1 MSSTVKK
8 RTLKWRNENPITQN
22 TRRNLARPEWKLR
35 PTKGSPRATEV
46 NWSRVNEEEENGP
59 STPPP
64 TPPPDFVLSAEWA
77 PIKGKGNALPQ
88 RMPTA
93 NERIYGVRP
102 TKLPAKA
109 TLPRLRASRK
119 MPPKSALSRTE
130 NGGPQFVFGNHL
142 REHEGNKVR
151 NLRPLE
157 ANIKREETRRLKE
170 SASASW
176 LNEPTQRQARM
187 TMGFNKPAPGVMLPE
202 YKEVP
207 NNAVSYALNLTK
219 EGYPLKSEH
228 FTPRGWAKWK
238 EGQKN
243 RNWKHPN
250 RTPIPEPNGST
261 TPGGTPN
268 TPGRRSRHVKATL
281 ERLGYEP
288 SVETPGGTFVAHSNA
303 RARASN
309 RSFSGTPGFFGNN
322 SGTPGA

>member
-1 MSSTVKK
+1 MSSKRK
-8 RTLKWRNENPITQN
+8 NRTLKWRNENPIIQHNRQT
-22 TRRNLARPEWKLR
+22 LARPEWKLR

-46 NWSRVNEEEENGP
+46 NWSNINEEEQNE
-59 STPPP
+59 PPP
-64 TPPPDFVLSAEWA
+64 TPPPDFVLAPEWA
-77 PIKGKGNALPQ
+77 PLINEGITFPK

-93 NERIYGVRP
+93 NEKIYGVRP

-119 MPPKSALSRTE
+119 LPPKSALSHTE
-130 NGGPQFVFGNHL
+130 NGGPQFMFGDHL
-142 REHEGNKVR
+142 RQHEGNKVR

-157 ANIKREETRRLKE
+157 ANIKRAETRP
-170 SASASW
+170 
-176 LNEPTQRQARM
+176 LNESSQRQARM
-187 TMGFNKPAPGVMLPE
+187 TMGFNVPAPGVMRPE
-202 YKEVP
+202 YNEVP
-207 NNAVSYALNLTK
+207 NDAVSYALNLTK
-219 EGYPLKSEH
+219 EGYPLKSDH

-238 EGQKN
+238 TGQKG

-268 TPGRRSRHVKATL
+268 TPGRRTRHVKATL

-309 RSFSGTPGFFGNN
+309 RPFNGTPGFF
-322 SGTPGA
+322 SD